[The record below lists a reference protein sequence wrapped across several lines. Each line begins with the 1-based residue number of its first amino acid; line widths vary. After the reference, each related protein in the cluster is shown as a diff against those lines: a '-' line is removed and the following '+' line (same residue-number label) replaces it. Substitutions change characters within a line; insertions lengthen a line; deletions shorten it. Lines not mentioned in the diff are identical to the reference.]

1 MMTSNQNAVQ
11 RRVTR
16 RIVLAVVL
24 AFVLIGLFG
33 MFSVRGAA
41 FDHLHAAHRLILAD
55 TTSRNAT
62 ELQPVAANL
71 ARLASEAVVRQF
83 ALEGRNVPS
92 ALGVRESVIRRVAG
106 WTRILPDEFFAVRLI
121 TRRGQV

>member
-55 TTSRNAT
+55 TTSRIAT
-62 ELQPVAANL
+62 KLEQVSDNL
-71 ARLASEAVVRQF
+71 ASLASEAVVRQF

-92 ALGVRESVIRRVAG
+92 ALGVREIALS
-106 WTRILPDEFFAVRLI
+106 RL
-121 TRRGQV
+121 VD